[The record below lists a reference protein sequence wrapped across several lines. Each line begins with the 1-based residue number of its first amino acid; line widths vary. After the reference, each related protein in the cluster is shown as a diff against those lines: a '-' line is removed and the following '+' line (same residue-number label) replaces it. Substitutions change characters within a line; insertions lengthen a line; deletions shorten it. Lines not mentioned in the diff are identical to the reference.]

1 MKDNMD
7 DKHNDCCGDEDLSS
21 YITQVVTDIGNP
33 LISSDIVN
41 KFSKVSQSSY
51 KIGNKALR
59 WKMAS
64 VSNPEGVSWEEY
76 SQFAFHVIKYLSY
89 IKDYPKPELQEL
101 IDSGKMVNFKPTKE
115 GSKSSHNRIFAHEVV
130 LWYSIEAYIYLIFHW
145 LP

>member
-7 DKHNDCCGDEDLSS
+7 DNQNDCSADEDLGN

-33 LISSDIVN
+33 LISSDIV
-41 KFSKVSQSSY
+41 KRLGKVSQSSY
-51 KIGNKALR
+51 KTGDKAER

-89 IKDYPKPELQEL
+89 IKDYPKPDIQEL
-101 IDSGKMVNFKPTKE
+101 IDAGKMVDFKPIKE
-115 GSKSSHNRIFAHEVV
+115 GSK
-130 LWYSIEAYIYLIFHW
+130 
-145 LP
+145 P